1 MAKRG
6 LGKFVAFAAIS
17 GAVAAGVSYV
27 LQYKIYHKEL
37 DKDFREFEE
46 DEDEEAETSQ
56 EEAFDP
62 RKLNRNYISLNSS
75 RDEFKI
81 AAKDM
86 AAATKNV
93 LKDAG
98 NLFSD
103 TAHEAVSAAVDTAH
117 IALHSM
123 KAKKDDLFED
133 EDNVKTKN
141 VVSDEGYL
149 DDDYVDD
156 DDLYDYE
163 RLEHTPAFEKTSEED
178 DDISVSVNADASD
191 DLAEEEAETAEN
203 EPLTEADDADVKQAA
218 EAAVEPVKETATIE
232 DDTP

>member
-46 DEDEEAETSQ
+46 DEDEEAETSH
-56 EEAFDP
+56 EETFDP

-75 RDEFKI
+75 RDEFKM

-163 RLEHTPAFEKTSEED
+163 RLEHTPASEKASEED
-178 DDISVSVNADASD
+178 DAISVSVNADASD
-191 DLAEEEAETAEN
+191 DLAEEAAEAAEN

-232 DDTP
+232 DDTL

>member
-1 MAKRG
+1 MAKKG
-6 LGKFVAFAAIS
+6 FGKFVAFAAIS

-46 DEDEEAETSQ
+46 DEEDEDASQ
-56 EEAFDP
+56 SDSFDP
-62 RKLNRNYISLNSS
+62 RKINRNYISLNSS
-75 RDEFKI
+75 RDEFKM

-86 AAATKNV
+86 ASATKNV

-117 IALHSM
+117 IAIHSM
-123 KAKKDDLFED
+123 KAKKDDLFEE
-133 EDNVKTKN
+133 EDDPKKGDSFTEE
-141 VVSDEGYL
+141 DYL

-163 RLEHTPAFEKTSEED
+163 LHSPKAVQLFFLNFSDTGLLCSLHSPNHLKYFWITRIKFPASNGFGRCSS
-178 DDISVSVNADASD
+178 IPA
-191 DLAEEEAETAEN
+191 
-203 EPLTEADDADVKQAA
+203 
-218 EAAVEPVKETATIE
+218 
-232 DDTP
+232 